1 VYNKRVLF
9 SIAESQQYKLK
20 SVYLRGCK
28 INFFKQLLNRYK
40 FLCLLLSTVLLPLSY
55 VQAAEPLG
63 CIIEPERVAEVGSPV
78 IGVVE
83 SIRVERGDLIKKGQV
98 LATLRADVE
107 RASVDVATTRSQ
119 AEAEVRSAEATLKL
133 ARVTQKRQ
141 EDLVDKRFI
150 SQQALDKSIAD
161 TAISEQKLALTRE
174 QLRTWNSELSLARAQ
189 LGQRVIR
196 SPIDGII
203 ADRYIWPGERV
214 EEKAMFRVAQISPLR
229 VEMVISAAQYGT
241 VSKGMKLNVVPQVP
255 NAQVLEATVVLVD
268 KLIDGASNTF
278 RVRAEIPNK
287 DSAVPSGLRC
297 KVKLPDATQP
307 IIRNDSGTA
316 VTPNKTSTITVLP
329 KNMKFATYKVENNP
343 STNIANSI
351 ETIQNGMQN
360 DTQTTA
366 QTFEAIPNKTQ
377 LSQPRITKS
386 LVTNAQGAAL
396 QTFKIKPA
404 NKSTSNVSASN
415 PIKMGNMKW
424 ETELTQ
430 IEVLKPLTKPTTHTL
445 PR

>member
-1 VYNKRVLF
+1 LPF
-9 SIAESQQYKLK
+9 SYA
-20 SVYLRGCK
+20 
-28 INFFKQLLNRYK
+28 
-40 FLCLLLSTVLLPLSY
+40 
-55 VQAAEPLG
+55 QAAEPLG

-83 SIRVERGDLIKKGQV
+83 SIRVERGDIVKKGQI

-107 RASVDVATTRSQ
+107 RASVDVAATRSQ
-119 AEAEVRSAEATLKL
+119 AEAEVRSAEATLRL

-141 EDLVDKRFI
+141 EDLVGKRFI

-214 EEKAMFRVAQISPLR
+214 EEKAMFRVAQINPLR

-241 VSKGMKLNVVPQVP
+241 ISKGMQLNVVPQMP
-255 NAQVLEATVVLVD
+255 SAQVLEATVVLVD

-278 RVRAEIPNK
+278 RVRAEILNK
-287 DSAVPSGLRC
+287 DSAIPSGLRC

-307 IIRNDSGTA
+307 VIRNDSGSTI
-316 VTPNKTSTITVLP
+316 TPNKTSAITVLP
-329 KNMKFATYKVENNP
+329 KNMKFATFKVENVT
-343 STNIANSI
+343 TNNIENGIESI
-351 ETIQNGMQN
+351 QSVMQS
-360 DTQTTA
+360 TTA
-366 QTFEAIPNKTQ
+366 LATPNKTQ
-377 LSQPRITKS
+377 QSQSRITKS
-386 LVTNAQGAAL
+386 LVTDAQGASL
-396 QTFKIKPA
+396 HTFKIKPA
-404 NKSTSNVSASN
+404 NKSASNISASN
-415 PIKMGNMKW
+415 PIKMGGMKW
-424 ETELTQ
+424 EPELKQ
-430 IEVLKPLTKPTTHTL
+430 LEQLKPITKPTAHTL

>member
-1 VYNKRVLF
+1 MCIISECYSVLLNYNNT
-9 SIAESQQYKLK
+9 KLK
-20 SVYLRGCK
+20 CSHLRGCK
-28 INFFKQLLNRYK
+28 INFFKQILNRYK
-40 FLCLLLSTVLLPLSY
+40 FQFHCLLLSTLFLPFSY
-55 VQAAEPLG
+55 AQAAEPLG

-83 SIRVERGDLIKKGQV
+83 SIRVERGDIVKKGQI

-107 RASVDVATTRSQ
+107 RASVDVAATRSQ
-119 AEAEVRSAEATLKL
+119 AEAEVRSAEATLRL

-141 EDLVDKRFI
+141 EDLVGKRFI

-214 EEKAMFRVAQISPLR
+214 EEKAMFRVAQINPLR

-241 VSKGMKLNVVPQVP
+241 ISKGMQLNVVPQMP
-255 NAQVLEATVVLVD
+255 SAQVLEATVVLVD

-278 RVRAEIPNK
+278 RVRAEILNK
-287 DSAVPSGLRC
+287 DSAIPSGLRC

-307 IIRNDSGTA
+307 VIRNDSGSTI
-316 VTPNKTSTITVLP
+316 TPNKTSAITVLP
-329 KNMKFATYKVENNP
+329 KNMKFATFKVENVT
-343 STNIANSI
+343 TNNIENGIESI
-351 ETIQNGMQN
+351 QSVMQS
-360 DTQTTA
+360 TTA
-366 QTFEAIPNKTQ
+366 LATPNKTQ
-377 LSQPRITKS
+377 QSQSRITKS
-386 LVTNAQGAAL
+386 LVTDAQGASL
-396 QTFKIKPA
+396 HTFKIKPA
-404 NKSTSNVSASN
+404 NKSASNISASN
-415 PIKMGNMKW
+415 PIKMGGMKW
-424 ETELTQ
+424 EPELKQ
-430 IEVLKPLTKPTTHTL
+430 LEQLKPITKPTAHTL